1 MTVVSRLL
9 LAFAFAVAAAALV
22 IAAGVALGW
31 DGPSI
36 ADQERECRDHGGQVI
51 VMSDGT
57 RGCIEARR

>member
-1 MTVVSRLL
+1 MTAVNRLL
-9 LAFAFAVAAAALV
+9 LAFAVAVAIAVLV
-22 IAAGVALGW
+22 IAAGRALGW

-36 ADQERECRDHGGQVI
+36 ADQEQECRDRGGQVI